1 MKHKVLN
8 DISWKQNEKLEAKMQ
23 FMKANE
29 NLMQKKNEKKSQ
41 FIEEKNAEITVH
53 FPFTH
58 GEAIEKQRK
67 DMAKQQKEELLKN
80 YSKQLKE
87 NDL

>member
-8 DISWKQNEKLEAKMQ
+8 DISWRQNEKLEAKMQ

-29 NLMQKKNEKKSQ
+29 ELVSRKNLKKAN

-53 FPFTH
+53 FPFNH
-58 GEAIEKQRK
+58 GEAIEK
-67 DMAKQQKEELLKN
+67 
-80 YSKQLKE
+80 
-87 NDL
+87 